1 MSSETRKI
9 DRPDETHS
17 AEEFFQRFSVT
28 LVMTEGKATG
38 SEFVLDR
45 EAVVLGRGPGVDL
58 NFDDTS
64 MSRAHASFELT
75 QDGFRVRDMA
85 STNGIY
91 LNGTRVQSAEL
102 KHGDRL
108 ELGEHGFQY
117 LVEERVNTP
126 SAYVLNEA

>member
-9 DRPDETHS
+9 ERPDETQS
-17 AEEFFQRFSVT
+17 AEEFFRRFSVT
-28 LVMTEGKATG
+28 LVTTEGSALG
-38 SEFVLDR
+38 SEFLLDR

-85 STNGIY
+85 STNGVF

-108 ELGEHGFQY
+108 ELGEHRFQY
-117 LVEERVNTP
+117 LVEEQAHTP
-126 SAYVLNEA
+126 ATYILNEA

>member
-9 DRPDETHS
+9 NRPDETNS

-28 LVMTEGKATG
+28 LVMTEGSATG

-45 EAVVLGRGPGVDL
+45 ESVVLGRGPGVDL

-85 STNGIY
+85 STNGVH

-102 KHGDRL
+102 KHGDHL
-108 ELGEHGFQY
+108 VLGEHSFQY
-117 LVEERVNTP
+117 LVEELASHPT
-126 SAYVLNEA
+126 AYVLNEA

>member
-9 DRPDETHS
+9 DRPDETQS

-45 EAVVLGRGPGVDL
+45 EAVVLGRGPGVDI

-85 STNGIY
+85 STNGIF

-108 ELGEHGFQY
+108 ELGEHCFQY

>member
-1 MSSETRKI
+1 MSSETRKL
-9 DRPDETHS
+9 DRPDETNS

-45 EAVVLGRGPGVDL
+45 ESVVLGRGPGVDL

-85 STNGIY
+85 STNGVH

-108 ELGEHGFQY
+108 ELGEHCFQY

>member
-1 MSSETRKI
+1 MSSETRKLN
-9 DRPDETHS
+9 RPDETHS

-28 LVMTEGKATG
+28 LVMTEGTATG

-45 EAVVLGRGPGVDL
+45 ESVVLGRGPGVDL

-85 STNGIY
+85 STNGVH

-108 ELGEHGFQY
+108 VLGEHGFQY
-117 LVEERVNTP
+117 LIEERASHPT
-126 SAYVLNEA
+126 AYILNEA